1 MWSYWLVVY
10 DCGFSP
16 SALWCPVSEPTIL
29 LGFLLP
35 WTWGVSSR
43 LLQRSAAAAP
53 YLGCGVALLLHH
65 WNHHSCATEWSDSE
79 VQMYKTLLTQ
89 LGKLNESWFYWFYEI
104 IVNLVT
110 LTLCRKMSLLG
121 DICWRIKGLKDY
133 GVWNLLWDVSS
144 IITVAMIRKI
154 DKYGQNINDCCLWVK
169 VIWEQDFQNIL
180 NLIVLLNLDF

>member
-1 MWSYWLVVY
+1 MWSDWLVFCDY
-10 DCGFSP
+10 GFGV
-16 SALWCPVSEPTIL
+16 SALWCSLATTNL
-29 LGFLLP
+29 LRFLLP

-65 WNHHSCATEWSDSE
+65 WNHRSCATEWSDSE

-110 LTLCRKMSLLG
+110 LTLCRKMSFFQNMPTEVSLG
-121 DICWRIKGLKDY
+121 KILWCSWNILGKFFLSWSKYNEILIIIIFLMLGLW
-133 GVWNLLWDVSS
+133 GF
-144 IITVAMIRKI
+144 IILSYVFF
-154 DKYGQNINDCCLWVK
+154 WVK
-169 VIWEQDFQNIL
+169 
-180 NLIVLLNLDF
+180 IVSHNKSTIKSQ